1 MNSSNIISDDKDK
14 EIELLKLRLQITE
27 QELKECK
34 EFFGYD
40 DDMTL
45 EDMKNYKSECEQEE
59 KELRNDNEDYN
70 EHCNKFDLL
79 TDLVVQ
85 LGEYQ
90 YELSEIYKRMKK
102 MFKNENEFVFMRKVF
117 ISSFNNM
124 KNSVKEEFMEDFF
137 DDVYKLIEL
146 QQSIYT
152 TDNKISKL
160 T

>member
-59 KELRNDNEDYN
+59 KELRKMDDWHSHTHEK
-70 EHCNKFDLL
+70 HRDLKDPYRASEL
-79 TDLVVQ
+79 HGVV
-85 LGEYQ
+85 GK
-90 YELSEIYKRMKK
+90 EIKEEITREQH
-102 MFKNENEFVFMRKVF
+102 ENEQQLLDEKKKRK
-117 ISSFNNM
+117 SKSPN
-124 KNSVKEEFMEDFF
+124 KNLNKGGLD
-137 DDVYKLIEL
+137 
-146 QQSIYT
+146 QSKQESKT
-152 TDNKISKL
+152 TQSGQ
-160 T
+160 